1 MDNAFHIIFGSLDD
15 LANRAK
21 KAMKEGIEQTSQ
33 SAMFGTLTEFMAF
46 MFPTKF
52 HILMLIKVRQPK
64 SIYELAQMIGKSQ
77 PGILKEC
84 RELELMNFITLKQN
98 GVRNALVPKLS
109 FAYDCLIVHS
119 AEGEFSHTLPSA
131 A

>member
-1 MDNAFHIIFGSLDD
+1 MDNAFHIVFGSLDD

-21 KAMKEGIEQTSQ
+21 KAMKAGVKQHAQ
-33 SAMFGTLTEFMAF
+33 SAMFGNLNEFMEF

-52 HILMLIKVRQPK
+52 HILMIIKVRQPK

-84 RELELMNFITLKQN
+84 RELELMNFITLEKN
-98 GVRNALVPKLS
+98 GTRNALVPTLR
-109 FAYDCLIVHS
+109 FDYDRLIVHS
-119 AEGEFSHTLPSA
+119 ADGEFSHTLPSA

>member
-1 MDNAFHIIFGSLDD
+1 MDNAFHIEFGSLDD

-21 KAMKEGIEQTSQ
+21 KAMTAGVKQTSQ
-33 SAMFGTLTEFMAF
+33 SAMFGNLNEFMEF

-52 HILMLIKVRQPK
+52 HLLMLIKVRQPK
-64 SIYELAQMIGKSQ
+64 SIYELAQLIGKSQ

-84 RELELMNFITLKQN
+84 RELELMNFITLEQN
-98 GVRNALVPKLS
+98 GARNALVPKLR
-109 FAYDCLIVHS
+109 FNYNRLIVHS
-119 AEGEFSHTLPSA
+119 VEGEFNHTLPSA

>member
-1 MDNAFHIIFGSLDD
+1 
-15 LANRAK
+15 
-21 KAMKEGIEQTSQ
+21 
-33 SAMFGTLTEFMAF
+33 MFDTEFMAF

-98 GVRNALVPKLS
+98 GVRNSLVPKLS

-119 AEGEFSHTLPSA
+119 TEGEFSHTLPSA